1 MPTAEHSPD
10 PDPPRS
16 SHRAGGRFQILIER
30 DLSGGRVPRQL
41 LKSAVSRVAR
51 GERAR
56 GVLRLVV
63 VNDRRMRELNRQ
75 FRAKDRVTDVL
86 SFPEGARFP
95 GESGPLRLG
104 EIYCNYDHA
113 RRWSG
118 EVGGTVAAELM
129 RLAVHGTLHLLG
141 YDHHTPAERR
151 VMAQREERYLSGA
164 GLISARN
171 ATSRDAD

>member
-1 MPTAEHSPD
+1 M
-10 PDPPRS
+10 R
-16 SHRAGGRFQILIER
+16 GGRI
-30 DLSGGRVPRQL
+30 PRQSL
-41 LKSAVSRVAR
+41 TRAVSRVAR

-56 GVLRLVV
+56 GELRLIV
-63 VNDRRMRELNRQ
+63 VNDRRMRELNRR
-75 FRAKDRVTDVL
+75 FRARDRETDVL
-86 SFPEGARFP
+86 SFPEGVRFP
-95 GESGPLRLG
+95 GESGALRLG

-151 VMAQREERYLSGA
+151 VMAEREERYLSGA
-164 GLISARN
+164 GLIAARN
-171 ATSRDAD
+171 AKSCDVD

>member
-1 MPTAEHSPD
+1 V
-10 PDPPRS
+10 
-16 SHRAGGRFQILIER
+16 HRARGRFQLLIER
-30 DLSGGRVPRQL
+30 DIQGGRIPRQL
-41 LKSAVSRVAR
+41 LKHVVSRVAR
-51 GERAR
+51 AERAR
-56 GVLRLVV
+56 GVLRLIIVD
-63 VNDRRMRELNRQ
+63 DRRIRELNRR
-75 FRAKDRVTDVL
+75 FRAKDRATDVL

-95 GESGPLRLG
+95 GESGPLGLG

-151 VMAQREERYLSGA
+151 VMAEREERYLSGA

-171 ATSRDAD
+171 ATSQDVI